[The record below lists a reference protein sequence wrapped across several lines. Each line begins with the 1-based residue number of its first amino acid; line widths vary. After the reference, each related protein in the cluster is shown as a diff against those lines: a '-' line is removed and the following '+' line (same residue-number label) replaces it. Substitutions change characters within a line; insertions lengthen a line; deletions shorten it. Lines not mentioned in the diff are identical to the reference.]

1 MADQPRFLKK
11 TGRASICTTAKRVL
25 AAPAPRRNSMIPL
38 PRIPSSFPLCQE
50 EDIKEDSEGSETNC
64 LPEHTQCD
72 SPREIRYGLQADKHH
87 VETKPSKE
95 RIAHRVLLGNG
106 RRTGMREAQQKQMP
120 GEKERRW
127 NSGTVA
133 RTPI

>member
-1 MADQPRFLKK
+1 MRQPQ
-11 TGRASICTTAKRVL
+11 
-25 AAPAPRRNSMIPL
+25 RNQIW
-38 PRIPSSFPLCQE
+38 
-50 EDIKEDSEGSETNC
+50 
-64 LPEHTQCD
+64 
-72 SPREIRYGLQADKHH
+72 LQADKHH

-106 RRTGMREAQQKQMP
+106 RRTGMREAQQKQMA